1 MKKFVTLTVG
11 MLLCAY
17 GANATEYT
25 YSYEFT
31 ETNCANITA
40 DGTYDL
46 GTDFQSTPV
55 AWTIKTT
62 PQSAALPAFKFNSG
76 GLGIGQNAKP
86 AKQAVFSTSGIPGTI
101 KEIKV
106 YCGYGSAVRYNV
118 SITIGDTSVLSG
130 FAATKDATTDPATVS
145 GISASGEIVITFDS
159 TSAASD
165 KGVMIISKIEI
176 TYDDGSTGPAVL
188 QEYTHTFANMDLAT
202 FETADI
208 DMGSSAAPEGITFTP
223 KDPAVATVTDGVVTG
238 RKAGSTVVDVVWPE
252 GTKYLAGS
260 ATFTVTV
267 SAAECVTFD
276 FNASN
281 YGLDAATSCSNR
293 VITLSVTD
301 GSIKNNDK
309 LGQVLSLTKNSGTI
323 TIGWD
328 HGYMHRIKFTGGNTA
343 KLTTTEGKFSN
354 PEWQSGEVY
363 PRSVSFAAG
372 DGNVNIQKVS
382 VVYSGDVTTG
392 VENVVAD
399 SDCVREYYN
408 LSGLR
413 VEASDL
419 TPGIYIVRQG
429 DKVTKELV
437 R

>member
-11 MLLCAY
+11 MLLCAL
-17 GANATEYT
+17 GAGATEYT

-31 ETNCANITA
+31 EANCANITA

-55 AWTIKTT
+55 AWTIATT
-62 PQSAALPAFKFNSG
+62 PQSAKLPDFKFNTA

-106 YCGYGSAVRYNV
+106 YCGYASAVRYNV
-118 SITIGDTSVLSG
+118 SITIGGTSVLSG
-130 FAATKDATTDPATVS
+130 FAATKDATTDPATAS

-165 KGVMIISKIEI
+165 KGVMIINKIEI
-176 TYDDGSTGPAVL
+176 TYDDGGTGPAVL
-188 QEYTHTFANMDLAT
+188 VPYEYKFADLELAT
-202 FETADI
+202 YETAEI
-208 DMGSSAAPEGITFTP
+208 DMGSLAAPAGITFTP
-223 KDPAVATVTDGVVTG
+223 KDPAIATVADGVVTG
-238 RKAGSTVVDVVWPE
+238 HKAGTTVVDVEWPE

-260 ATFTVTV
+260 TTFTVTV

-276 FNASN
+276 FTASN

-293 VITLSVTD
+293 VITLSVTG

-309 LGQVLSLTKNSGTI
+309 LGQVLSLSKNSGGI

-328 HGYMHRIKFTGGNTA
+328 HGYMHTIKFVGGNTA
-343 KLTTTEGKFSN
+343 KLSAAEGSFAN
-354 PEWQSGEVY
+354 PEWKDDGKY
-363 PRSVSFAAG
+363 LNSVSFAVG
-372 DGNVNIQKVS
+372 DGNVNLQKVH
-382 VVYSGDVTTG
+382 VIFSGDVTTG
-392 VENVVAD
+392 VENVAAD
-399 SDCVREYYN
+399 STCAREYYN